1 MSRHSVQ
8 ISSSF
13 GDHVSRLKNAP
24 KKTHRKKHTK
34 PIHIEL
40 SKYTSS
46 LKKSP
51 KTYVSFLE
59 HVDLRVQNEQ
69 FSEEKGFI
77 LRYTE
82 WEVQLPPGF
91 EPPIHGLQS
100 ERSTTEL
107 PDFLMNGHKNSV
119 YQVQNKLFTNH
130 SGIRN
135 CHKMTNCEQFRTKCC
150 VKISATLT
158 LASTHVFL
166 IKMCQECY
174 NRSES

>member
-1 MSRHSVQ
+1 MVVQ
-8 ISSSF
+8 LQKILIVLQN
-13 GDHVSRLKNAP
+13 DLIN
-24 KKTHRKKHTK
+24 KKTILNNVLNIRI
-34 PIHIEL
+34 IHC
-40 SKYTSS
+40 S
-46 LKKSP
+46 
-51 KTYVSFLE
+51 
-59 HVDLRVQNEQ
+59 LRVQNEQ

-82 WEVQLPPGF
+82 KEVGLQFPPGF
-91 EPPIHGLQS
+91 EPPIHGLRS

-107 PDFLMNGHKNSV
+107 SDLLMNGHKNSV
-119 YQVQNKLFTNH
+119 YQVHSKLFTIY

-166 IKMCQECY
+166 SKMCQECY
-174 NRSES
+174 NRRES